1 MKSKVSLISLIK
13 GNNRYSNVKK
23 ALETLEPE
31 IKKKIRGKKKILVKP
46 NLVTAE
52 PDRKKAVTH
61 PDALRAV
68 LDFIIPLKDQ
78 NAQIIIGEDCGAGN
92 TKEAFKNFGYL
103 DLEKEYHIELKDL
116 SSDATL
122 PVRIYSKRLKRDL
135 KQNIFKTFLD
145 SDFVI
150 SVGPPKTHNAVI
162 VTLSLKNIVIAAIQ
176 EKYKMGKENF
186 HQGPKALNL
195 TMAILATKIFPHLSV
210 LDAFE
215 AMEGNGPSAG
225 DIIKMNLALVSTD
238 FLAADSIMTRMMGF
252 NPKEIGYLYYC
263 HRLGLGNMN
272 LENIDIIGNTT
283 LEDNIYQF
291 KPHLTYFLQK
301 RWKVRKI

>member
-1 MKSKVSLISLIK
+1 MKSRVSLIQ
-13 GNNRYSNVKK
+13 GNNRYSNIKEALKLSK
-23 ALETLEPE
+23 AE
-31 IKKKIRGKKKILVKP
+31 IKKKIQGKKKILVKP

-52 PDRKKAVTH
+52 PDRPKAVTH

-68 LDFIIPLKDQ
+68 LDFIIPLKNAD
-78 NAQIIIGEDCGAGN
+78 AQIIIGEDCGAGD
-92 TKEAFKNFGYL
+92 TQEAFKNFGYFN
-103 DLEKEYHIELKDL
+103 LEKEYNIELKDL
-116 SSDATL
+116 SLEETI

-135 KQNIFKTFLD
+135 KQHIFQTFLD
-145 SDFVI
+145 SDFII

-162 VTLSLKNIVIAAIQ
+162 LTLSLKNVVIAAIQ
-176 EKYKMGKENF
+176 EKYKTGQENF

-252 NPKEIGYLYYC
+252 KPKDIGYLHYC
-263 HRLGLGNMN
+263 QKLGLGNME
-272 LENIDIIGNTT
+272 LEDIEIVGNTT
-283 LEDNIYQF
+283 LEENIYHF
-291 KPHLTYFLQK
+291 KPHLTYLWQK
-301 RWKVRKI
+301 RWRIKN